1 MGGFVSGFASAGFKV
16 LWAND
21 IDPDACDVFRHRFP
35 DVPLFEKD
43 VRDLPAR
50 ELKPVDVLAAGFPCQ
65 SFSQAGERN
74 GFGDPRGKLFFEIP
88 RIVSE
93 FASKE
98 RPRLIV
104 LENVPHLRV
113 GAGGEWFDIV
123 RRELRRVGYWFRGD
137 SCWTVNV
144 KDVTEFP
151 QNRQRLFMV
160 AASRAHFSHN
170 PFVPPSSGNGPGRH
184 LSFDEILNR
193 NVLGNDEAYLH
204 RDNRYY
210 KMIDKALPKDESAG
224 SVCQLRRSYVR
235 TYSDGSFPTLTANMG
250 SGGHNVP
257 FIRDRQGIRRLSVDE
272 VARLQGFHP
281 EKNIF
286 PDIPENE
293 KYRLLGNAVCVGLAR
308 LLGEA
313 CARALG
319 ENG

>member
-1 MGGFVSGFASAGFKV
+1 MGGFVSGFASAGFQV

-21 IDPDACDVFRHRFP
+21 IDRYACATFRHRFP
-35 DVPLFEKD
+35 GVPLFEKD
-43 VRDLPAR
+43 VQELSAKD
-50 ELKPVDVLAAGFPCQ
+50 LKPVDVLAAGFPCQ

-88 RIVSE
+88 RIVSD
-93 FASKE
+93 FAPKE

-113 GAGGEWFDIV
+113 GASGEWFDTV
-123 RRELRRVGYWFRGD
+123 RRELRGAGYWFRGE

-144 KDVTEFP
+144 KDVTELP
-151 QNRQRLFMV
+151 QNRQRLFMA
-160 AASRAHFSHN
+160 AASREHFSYN
-170 PFVPPSSGNGPGRH
+170 PFIPPSSGNGPRRH
-184 LSFDEILNR
+184 LAFDEIVNR
-193 NVLGNDEAYLH
+193 TVRGNDEAYLH
-204 RDNRYY
+204 SDNRYY
-210 KMIDKALPKDESAG
+210 RMIDKELPNDESAY

-235 TYSDGSFPTLTANMG
+235 EYPDGLFPTLTANMG

-257 FIRDRQGIRRLSVDE
+257 FIRDQWGIRRLSVGE

-286 PDIPENE
+286 PDIPDNQ

-308 LLGEA
+308 LIGEA
-313 CARALG
+313 CIQALR
-319 ENG
+319 ED